1 MIGGLNV
8 LVLFAGIETGAFFDA
23 FPWIDTAVVVLVRT
37 DVAMAENL
45 GGGVKATEALEE
57 TAESGSLGVGAV
69 VDGVGLTLGIRGG
82 DAAEISHVDGGGVVA
97 SYAVGY
103 GAVLA
108 EALDGAAGQDDVVVA
123 GEGPV
128 VVFAPVAPNAF
139 DAGFLA
145 GCGAVDEDAPYG
157 ASVLVDGVGSDTEIN
172 RLVGIV
178 HGGKGLKVYRFIGL
192 RV

>member
-1 MIGGLNV
+1 MKEESCDCGLNV

-23 FPWIDTAVVVLVRT
+23 FPWIDTAVVVFVGT
-37 DVAMAENL
+37 DVAVAENL

-69 VDGVGLTLGIRGG
+69 VDGVGFAVAVGVG
-82 DAAEISHVDGGGVVA
+82 DAAEIGDVDGGGVVA
-97 SYAVGY
+97 SYAVGH
-103 GAVLA
+103 GAVFA
-108 EALDGAAGQDDVVVA
+108 EALNGAAGEDDVVVT

-157 ASVLVDGVGSDTEIN
+157 ATVLIDGVGSDAEVN
-172 RLVGIV
+172 GLVGIV
-178 HGGKGLKVYRFIGL
+178 HGGKGLKV
-192 RV
+192 